1 MFNRQTY
8 ELGSKRSCIR
18 ELFEYGIKQA
28 AVVGAENVFDYSL
41 GNPSVP
47 APPEVNQSIVDI
59 LSTESSLAVHGYTTA
74 AGLPK
79 TRAAIAED
87 LNERYGLS
95 LRAENFFMTGG
106 AAQAIISVLRAL
118 HLDEQTEILTPAPH
132 FAEYRPFI
140 EGTGNRY
147 VRVPADT
154 ATFQINLSAL
164 EKLVSPHTQ
173 AVLINSPNNPSGAIY
188 TRENLQGLAG
198 ILKQK
203 AAEYGHPIYVISDE
217 PYREL
222 VYTGEQVPFVPSIY
236 PDTIVCYSWSK
247 SLSLPGERI
256 GYFLVSDQVTDAA
269 ALYAAT
275 AGAARVL
282 GHVCASSLMQRVI
295 ERCARV
301 RPDVEQY
308 KENRQLLYEALTE
321 IGYTCVPPDGAFYLM
336 VKAPDGDGQAFSD
349 AAKAY
354 NLLIVPTDDFGLPGY
369 VRLSYCVSN
378 DMIKRSLPAFKKLR
392 QQYL

>member
-18 ELFEYGIKQA
+18 ELFEYGLKQA

-41 GNPSVP
+41 GNPSIP
-47 APPEVNQSIVDI
+47 APPEVNQSIIDI
-59 LSTESSLAVHGYTTA
+59 LNTESSLAVHGYTTA
-74 AGLPK
+74 AGLPQ

-95 LRAENFFMTGG
+95 LRPENFFMTGG
-106 AAQAIISVLRAL
+106 AAQALIAVLRAL
-118 HLDEQTEILTPAPH
+118 NLDAQSEILTPAPH
-132 FAEYRPFI
+132 FAEYKPFI
-140 EGTGNRY
+140 EGTGNKY
-147 VRVPADT
+147 VCVPEDT
-154 ATFQINLSAL
+154 ANFQINLSAL
-164 EKLVSPHTQ
+164 EKLISSHTQ

-188 TRENLQGLAG
+188 TRENLQGLAE

-203 AAEYGHPIYVISDE
+203 AAEYGHPIYIISDE

-222 VYTGEQVPFVPSIY
+222 VYTGEQVPFIPAIY

-256 GYFLVSDQVTDAA
+256 GYFLVPDQVTDAT
-269 ALYAAT
+269 ALYAAI

-295 ERCARV
+295 GRCAKV
-301 RPDVEQY
+301 RPDVVQY
-308 KENRQLLYEALTE
+308 QENRQLLYEALTE
-321 IGYTCVPPDGAFYLM
+321 MGFTCVPPEGAFYLM

-369 VRLSYCVSN
+369 VRLSYCVSA

-392 QQYL
+392 QQYQ